1 MNNFRKITNIKG
13 KTDFILKEMG
23 YNSIKEA
30 KIYVDDITN
39 KNNNEKQ
46 VLNFLKNQY
55 NEILDQ
61 LDKTKR
67 ALILKTHQDK
77 ITDKNNKKM
86 KNNFLKEINNLIDNN
101 ALEGFNNQ
109 RKKPIISDFKQFK
122 KYNIENKF
130 ENPDPEKYP
139 LLEGLQLLN
148 NTIGIIRNQLKQSK
162 GVKIFFNFIFAIK
175 VQGMETELGHTTKAT
190 TIFKNEDIIPYLDE
204 LKTYTKNYIDSF
216 EGRGSGLNLLYI
228 ESFSIHIH
236 KYNPLKIKSYIPL
249 PKEILNKKCCINI
262 KNEDDK
268 CFMYCILYHI
278 FKDKIKENPE
288 RPTKYKEFK
297 ETDIY
302 KTLEK
307 LTYPVEI
314 KNIEKIENLIDYGIN
329 IYDCE
334 KRIL

>member
-1 MNNFRKITNIKG
+1 
-13 KTDFILKEMG
+13 MG
-23 YNSIKEA
+23 YNSIKVA
-30 KIYVDDITN
+30 KIYFDDITN

-162 GVKIFFNFIFAIK
+162 GVKIFFN
-175 VQGMETELGHTTKAT
+175 
-190 TIFKNEDIIPYLDE
+190 
-204 LKTYTKNYIDSF
+204 
-216 EGRGSGLNLLYI
+216 LLFY
-228 ESFSIHIH
+228 
-236 KYNPLKIKSYIPL
+236 Y
-249 PKEILNKKCCINI
+249 
-262 KNEDDK
+262 
-268 CFMYCILYHI
+268 
-278 FKDKIKENPE
+278 
-288 RPTKYKEFK
+288 
-297 ETDIY
+297 
-302 KTLEK
+302 
-307 LTYPVEI
+307 
-314 KNIEKIENLIDYGIN
+314 
-329 IYDCE
+329 
-334 KRIL
+334 

>member
-1 MNNFRKITNIKG
+1 
-13 KTDFILKEMG
+13 
-23 YNSIKEA
+23 
-30 KIYVDDITN
+30 
-39 KNNNEKQ
+39 
-46 VLNFLKNQY
+46 
-55 NEILDQ
+55 
-61 LDKTKR
+61 
-67 ALILKTHQDK
+67 
-77 ITDKNNKKM
+77 M

-204 LKTYTKNYIDSF
+204 LKTYIKNYIDSF

-334 KRIL
+334 KRILRIAGKKLLMWINILIY